1 MKKHVNSEENIAL
14 NVGTKADVTLI
25 PEKSKERFVS
35 QTNWKLSEAEFFL
48 DHLKKFK
55 VTTEDEN
62 ALEKTYDFLK
72 KLVDLTQES
81 EYNRIARD
89 FCYYVSAF
97 LGAYGSMPDVMNAE
111 YKASGFD
118 KDWVDKIIDND
129 SEMMLLKLLRNV
141 VVHQKLISMF
151 PSVHVASIQGEEAKG
166 DFTWF
171 FSEDIK
177 DLEFWGVKRIAKI
190 NGIDSIIKNQDIIT
204 ICSECMKKIENC
216 VLKCEKRFSP
226 SSLSFVSQ

>member
-1 MKKHVNSEENIAL
+1 MVL
-14 NVGTKADVTLI
+14 NVGTNADATLI
-25 PEKSKERFVS
+25 PEESKERFVS

-48 DHLKKFK
+48 ERLEKFK
-55 VTTEDEN
+55 VTPEDEN

-72 KLVDLTQES
+72 KILADRAQES
-81 EYNRIARD
+81 EYNRMARD

-97 LGAYGSMPDVMNAE
+97 LGAYGSIPDAMNAE

-118 KDWVDKIIDND
+118 KDQVDKIIDND
-129 SEMMLLKLLRNV
+129 SEMTLLKLLRNV
-141 VVHQKLISMF
+141 VVHHKLISMF
-151 PSVHVASIQGEEAKG
+151 PRVHVAAIQGEEARG

-190 NGIDSIIKNQDIIT
+190 NGIDSIIKNRDIIT

-216 VLKCEKRFSP
+216 VLRCEKRFS
-226 SSLSFVSQ
+226 L

>member
-1 MKKHVNSEENIAL
+1 MMVCGIMTKRVNSEENIVL
-14 NVGTKADVTLI
+14 NAGTKADTTLI
-25 PEKSKERFVS
+25 PKESKERFVS
-35 QTNWKLSEAEFFL
+35 QTSWKLSEAEFFL
-48 DHLKKFK
+48 EYLKKFK
-55 VTTEDEN
+55 VTAEDEN

-72 KLVDLTQES
+72 ILVDSTQES

-97 LGAYGSMPDVMNAE
+97 LGAYGSIPDVMNAE

-118 KDWVDKIIDND
+118 KDRVDKIINKD
-129 SEMMLLKLLRNV
+129 SEMTLLKSLRNV
-141 VVHQKLISMF
+141 VLHQKLISM
-151 PSVHVASIQGEEAKG
+151 SSRVHVASIQGEETKG

-177 DLEFWGVKRIAKI
+177 DLEFRGVKRIAKI
-190 NGIDSIIKNQDIIT
+190 NGIDSIINNQDIIT

-216 VLKCEKRFSP
+216 VLKCEKRFS
-226 SSLSFVSQ
+226 L